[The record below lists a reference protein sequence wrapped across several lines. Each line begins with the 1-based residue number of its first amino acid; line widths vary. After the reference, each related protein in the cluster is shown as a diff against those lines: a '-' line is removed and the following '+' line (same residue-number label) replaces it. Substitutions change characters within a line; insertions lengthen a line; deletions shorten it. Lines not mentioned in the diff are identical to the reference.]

1 MMIDVSINS
10 VFVMAGSVISAMF
23 GLWMRS
29 VSLHNAISE
38 KRSDELKK
46 ELDELRDCVQETRE
60 TYVTSERFEK
70 VTDNIVGKLD
80 EIMSL
85 LSNKPDRNFCDLKHS
100 RLMEGGK

>member
-1 MMIDVSINS
+1 MIELSTDNVI
-10 VFVMAGSVISAMF
+10 MLAGGVISAMF

-46 ELDELRDCVQETRE
+46 ELDELRACVQETRE

-80 EIMSL
+80 EIMKL
-85 LSNKPDRNFCDLKHS
+85 LANKPDKGFCDLKHERAMGIS
-100 RLMEGGK
+100 E